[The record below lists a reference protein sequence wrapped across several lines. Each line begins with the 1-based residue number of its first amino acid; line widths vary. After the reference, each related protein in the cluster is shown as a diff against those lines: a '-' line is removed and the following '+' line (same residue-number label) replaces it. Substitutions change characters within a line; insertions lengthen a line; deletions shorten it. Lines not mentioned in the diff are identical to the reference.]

1 MRVNNRSELI
11 VFSKTQLIF
20 VVAGFL
26 LCTLASVFFLQP
38 AINSHYQAH
47 LGNVVANNLQ
57 LRVNQRQDQL
67 LAQAKRVATSIRLS
81 ELVSNG
87 NVTQR
92 ALEEA
97 RLRETIPHAVRVRL
111 IGLKEA
117 TVEREAIPP
126 FTFTS
131 LDLVNRVETGESVF
145 PEAANANGRWLISVA
160 APIKSPP
167 DPRVTGTLFI
177 YLEISALGD
186 IFGDELQGQVTIHQT
201 FRNTEPSAIFIHGSG
216 GFNLVL
222 ERPLDN
228 PNWHVSYK
236 PNVELMDQPTGHALF
251 YLAPGL
257 LFLLIATIGVL
268 IGARKSI
275 SLVEADSALL
285 QRQMDDVSNGTGDTR
300 ARYGL
305 HAFLELDA
313 SLTKLRQKQTVPVA
327 VTPPDINLDALTC
340 EQDTTS
346 GSNVEKRDIEAKE
359 IPVVEH
365 EGSIVEEVTDSEYFD
380 TDKKESTEDGL
391 ATIFRAYDIRGI
403 INQTLT
409 TEVIKKIGQAIGSEA
424 KELGEQ
430 TLIVG
435 ADGRISS
442 PAVMDTLIN
451 GILTTGTNVH
461 SIGAVPT
468 PLVYFATNTLD
479 TQSGIAITG
488 SHNPADYNGFKIVL
502 RGRTLVSED
511 IQKLYQRVLNEDF
524 RSGEGQLTESDIRD
538 DYIDAIADDVIVAQP
553 LRVVI
558 DCGNGIAGDIAPDL
572 LSALGCEVLPLYCE
586 VDGSFPNHHPDPT
599 IPANLEDLIIT
610 IRSNEADLGIALDGD
625 GDRIVAITGDG
636 EIVWPDQLLML
647 FAKDVVSRNPGSD
660 VVYDVKC
667 TRHLH
672 SVISSFG
679 GRPIICRS
687 GHSYLKEK
695 IQETDAVLGGEL
707 SGHVCFNE
715 RWYGFDDG
723 LYAAARLLEIV
734 GAQPKSLKDL
744 MSEFP
749 VSVSTPEIQMFV
761 SETEKFDIIR
771 NFNQLADFEGGT
783 LNNIDGTRVDFSDGW
798 GLIRASNTN
807 PCLTLRFEA
816 DDAKSLERIKNDFR
830 QKLKMVDESL
840 EF

>member
-1 MRVNNRSELI
+1 MEL
-11 VFSKTQLIF
+11 
-20 VVAGFL
+20 
-26 LCTLASVFFLQP
+26 
-38 AINSHYQAH
+38 
-47 LGNVVANNLQ
+47 
-57 LRVNQRQDQL
+57 
-67 LAQAKRVATSIRLS
+67 
-81 ELVSNG
+81 E
-87 NVTQR
+87 
-92 ALEEA
+92 
-97 RLRETIPHAVRVRL
+97 
-111 IGLKEA
+111 
-117 TVEREAIPP
+117 
-126 FTFTS
+126 
-131 LDLVNRVETGESVF
+131 
-145 PEAANANGRWLISVA
+145 
-160 APIKSPP
+160 
-167 DPRVTGTLFI
+167 
-177 YLEISALGD
+177 
-186 IFGDELQGQVTIHQT
+186 
-201 FRNTEPSAIFIHGSG
+201 
-216 GFNLVL
+216 
-222 ERPLDN
+222 
-228 PNWHVSYK
+228 
-236 PNVELMDQPTGHALF
+236 
-251 YLAPGL
+251 
-257 LFLLIATIGVL
+257 
-268 IGARKSI
+268 
-275 SLVEADSALL
+275 
-285 QRQMDDVSNGTGDTR
+285 
-300 ARYGL
+300 
-305 HAFLELDA
+305 A
-313 SLTKLRQKQTVPVA
+313 SL
-327 VTPPDINLDALTC
+327 
-340 EQDTTS
+340 
-346 GSNVEKRDIEAKE
+346 AKFRKKKAE
-359 IPVVEH
+359 SVVEH
-365 EGSIVEEVTDSEYFD
+365 EGALVGKSADSEYFD
-380 TDKKESTEDGL
+380 TNKGESTEDEL

-403 INQTLT
+403 VNQTLT
-409 TEVIKKIGQAIGSEA
+409 TEVIRKIGQAIGSEA

-430 TLIVG
+430 TLVVG

-442 PAVMDTLIN
+442 PTVMDTLIN

-468 PLVYFATNTLD
+468 PLVYFATNTLE
-479 TQSGIAITG
+479 TESGIAVTG

-502 RGRTLVSED
+502 KGRTLVSED
-511 IQKLYQRVLNEDF
+511 IQKLYKRVLNEDF

-553 LRVVI
+553 LKVVI

-610 IRSNEADLGIALDGD
+610 IRSNDADLGIALDGD

-647 FAKDVVSRNPGSD
+647 FAKDVVSRSPGSD

-667 TRHLH
+667 TRHLN
-672 SVISSFG
+672 SVISGFG

-695 IQETDAVLGGEL
+695 IQETGAVLGGEL

-761 SETEKFDIIR
+761 SEAEKFDIIR

-816 DDAKSLERIKNDFR
+816 NDAKSLERIKNDFR

-840 EF
+840 GF

>member
-1 MRVNNRSELI
+1 M
-11 VFSKTQLIF
+11 
-20 VVAGFL
+20 
-26 LCTLASVFFLQP
+26 CTLASVFFLQP
-38 AINSHYQAH
+38 AINSDYQAH

-67 LAQAKRVATSIRLS
+67 LAQANRVATSTRLS

-87 NVTQR
+87 DVTQR

-131 LDLVNRVETGESVF
+131 LDLVNRVETGENVF
-145 PEAANANGRWLISVA
+145 PEAAKANGRWLISVA

-167 DPRVTGTLFI
+167 DPRVTGTLFF
-177 YLEISALGD
+177 YLEITALSD
-186 IFGDELQGQVTIHQT
+186 IFGDELQGEVTIHQT
-201 FRNTEPSAIFIHGSG
+201 FRNTEPSAIFSQGSG
-216 GFNLVL
+216 GFSLVL

-236 PNVELMDQPTGHALF
+236 PNVELMDQPTSHALL

-268 IGARKSI
+268 VGARKSL

-285 QRQMDDVSNGTGDTR
+285 QRQMDDVSTGPGETR

-305 HAFLELDA
+305 HAFLKLDA
-313 SLTKLRQKQTVPVA
+313 SLTKLGQKITVSVA
-327 VTPPDINLDALTC
+327 VTPPDINLGALTC
-340 EQDTTS
+340 EQDTAS
-346 GSNVEKRDIEAKE
+346 DSNVEMTNEM
-359 IPVVEH
+359 PVVEH
-365 EGSIVEEVTDSEYFD
+365 EGSLVEEITDSEYFD
-380 TDKKESTEDGL
+380 TDSGESTADEL

-403 INQTLT
+403 VNQTLT
-409 TEVIKKIGQAIGSEA
+409 TDVIRKIGQAIGSEA

-430 TLIVG
+430 TLVVG

-442 PAVMDTLIN
+442 PTVMDTLIN

-502 RGRTLVSED
+502 KGRTLVSED
-511 IQKLYQRVLNEDF
+511 IQKLYKRVLNEDF
-524 RSGEGQLTESDIRD
+524 RFGEGQLTESDIRD

-610 IRSNEADLGIALDGD
+610 IRSNDADLGIALDGD

-647 FAKDVVSRNPGSD
+647 FAKDVVSRSPGSD

-667 TRHLH
+667 TRHLN
-672 SVISSFG
+672 SVISGFG

-734 GAQPKSLKDL
+734 GAQQESLKDL

-761 SETEKFDIIR
+761 SEAEKFDIIK

-830 QKLKMVDESL
+830 QKLKLVDESL
-840 EF
+840 GF

>member
-20 VVAGFL
+20 IVAGFL

-38 AINSHYQAH
+38 AINSDYQAH

-67 LAQAKRVATSIRLS
+67 LAQANRVATSTRLS

-87 NVTQR
+87 DVTQR

-131 LDLVNRVETGESVF
+131 LDLVNRVETGENVF
-145 PEAANANGRWLISVA
+145 PEAAKANGRWLISVA

-167 DPRVTGTLFI
+167 DPRVTGTLFF
-177 YLEISALGD
+177 YLEITALSD
-186 IFGDELQGQVTIHQT
+186 IFGDELQGEVTIHQT
-201 FRNTEPSAIFIHGSG
+201 FRNTEPSAIFSQGSG
-216 GFNLVL
+216 GFSLVL

-236 PNVELMDQPTGHALF
+236 PNVELMDQPTSHALL

-268 IGARKSI
+268 VGARKSL

-285 QRQMDDVSNGTGDTR
+285 QRQMDDVSTGAGETR

-313 SLTKLRQKQTVPVA
+313 SLTKLGQKITVSVA
-327 VTPPDINLDALTC
+327 VTPPDINLGALTC
-340 EQDTTS
+340 EQDTAS
-346 GSNVEKRDIEAKE
+346 DSNVEMTNEM
-359 IPVVEH
+359 PVVEH
-365 EGSIVEEVTDSEYFD
+365 EGSLVEEITESEYFD
-380 TDKKESTEDGL
+380 TDSGESTADEL

-403 INQTLT
+403 VNQTLT
-409 TEVIKKIGQAIGSEA
+409 TEVIRKIGQAIGSEA

-430 TLIVG
+430 TLVVG

-442 PAVMDTLIN
+442 PTVMDTLIN

-468 PLVYFATNTLD
+468 PLVYFATNTLE
-479 TQSGIAITG
+479 TQSGIAVTG

-502 RGRTLVSED
+502 KGRTLVSED
-511 IQKLYQRVLNEDF
+511 IQKLYKRVLNEDF

-553 LRVVI
+553 LKVVI

-586 VDGSFPNHHPDPT
+586 VDGRFPNHHPDPT

-610 IRSNEADLGIALDGD
+610 IRSNNADLGIALDGD

-647 FAKDVVSRNPGSD
+647 FAKDVVSRSPGSD

-667 TRHLH
+667 TRHLN
-672 SVISSFG
+672 SVISGFG

-695 IQETDAVLGGEL
+695 IQETGAVLGGEL

-761 SETEKFDIIR
+761 SEAEKFDIIK

-816 DDAKSLERIKNDFR
+816 NDAKSLERIKNDFR

-840 EF
+840 GF

>member
-1 MRVNNRSELI
+1 M
-11 VFSKTQLIF
+11 
-20 VVAGFL
+20 
-26 LCTLASVFFLQP
+26 
-38 AINSHYQAH
+38 
-47 LGNVVANNLQ
+47 
-57 LRVNQRQDQL
+57 
-67 LAQAKRVATSIRLS
+67 
-81 ELVSNG
+81 
-87 NVTQR
+87 
-92 ALEEA
+92 
-97 RLRETIPHAVRVRL
+97 
-111 IGLKEA
+111 
-117 TVEREAIPP
+117 
-126 FTFTS
+126 
-131 LDLVNRVETGESVF
+131 
-145 PEAANANGRWLISVA
+145 
-160 APIKSPP
+160 
-167 DPRVTGTLFI
+167 
-177 YLEISALGD
+177 
-186 IFGDELQGQVTIHQT
+186 TIHQT

-346 GSNVEKRDIEAKE
+346 GSNVEMRDIEAKE

-840 EF
+840 GF

>member
-1 MRVNNRSELI
+1 MNNRSELI

-20 VVAGFL
+20 IVAGFL

-38 AINSHYQAH
+38 AINSDYQAH

-67 LAQAKRVATSIRLS
+67 LAQANRVATSTRLS

-87 NVTQR
+87 DVTQR

-131 LDLVNRVETGESVF
+131 LDLVNRVETGENVF
-145 PEAANANGRWLISVA
+145 PEAAKANGRWLISVA

-167 DPRVTGTLFI
+167 DPRVTGTLFF
-177 YLEISALGD
+177 YLEITALSD
-186 IFGDELQGQVTIHQT
+186 IFGDELQGEVTIHQT
-201 FRNTEPSAIFIHGSG
+201 FRNTEPSAIFSQGSG
-216 GFNLVL
+216 GFSLVL

-236 PNVELMDQPTGHALF
+236 PNVELMDQPTSHALL

-268 IGARKSI
+268 VGARKSL

-285 QRQMDDVSNGTGDTR
+285 QRQMDDVSTGPGETR

-313 SLTKLRQKQTVPVA
+313 SLTKLGQKITVSVA
-327 VTPPDINLDALTC
+327 VTPPDINLGALTC
-340 EQDTTS
+340 EQDTAS
-346 GSNVEKRDIEAKE
+346 DSNVEMTNEM
-359 IPVVEH
+359 PVVEH
-365 EGSIVEEVTDSEYFD
+365 EGSLVEEITDSEYFD
-380 TDKKESTEDGL
+380 TECGESTADEL
-391 ATIFRAYDIRGI
+391 ETIFRAYDIRGI
-403 INQTLT
+403 LNQTLT
-409 TEVIKKIGQAIGSEA
+409 TEVIRKIGQAIGSEA

-430 TLIVG
+430 TLVVG

-442 PAVMDTLIN
+442 PTVMDTLIN

-468 PLVYFATNTLD
+468 PLVYFATNTLE
-479 TQSGIAITG
+479 TESGIAVTG

-502 RGRTLVSED
+502 KGRTLVSED
-511 IQKLYQRVLNEDF
+511 IQKLYKRVLNEDF

-553 LRVVI
+553 LKVVI

-610 IRSNEADLGIALDGD
+610 IRSNDADLGIALDGD

-647 FAKDVVSRNPGSD
+647 FAKDVVSRSPGSD

-667 TRHLH
+667 TRHLN
-672 SVISSFG
+672 SVISGFG

-695 IQETDAVLGGEL
+695 IQETGAVLGGEL

-734 GAQPKSLKDL
+734 GAQPKSLKHL

-816 DDAKSLERIKNDFR
+816 NDAKSLERIKNDFR
-830 QKLKMVDESL
+830 QKLKLVDESL
-840 EF
+840 GF

>member
-11 VFSKTQLIF
+11 VFSKTQLVFI
-20 VVAGFL
+20 VAGFL

-38 AINSHYQAH
+38 AINSDYQAH

-67 LAQAKRVATSIRLS
+67 LAQANRVATSTRLS

-87 NVTQR
+87 DVTQR

-131 LDLVNRVETGESVF
+131 LDLVNRVETGENVF
-145 PEAANANGRWLISVA
+145 PEAAKANGRWLISVA

-167 DPRVTGTLFI
+167 DPRVTGTLFF
-177 YLEISALGD
+177 YLEITALSD
-186 IFGDELQGQVTIHQT
+186 IFGDELQGEVTIHQT
-201 FRNTEPSAIFIHGSG
+201 FRNTEPSAIFSQGSG
-216 GFNLVL
+216 GFSLVL

-236 PNVELMDQPTGHALF
+236 PNVELMDQPTSHALL

-268 IGARKSI
+268 VGARKSL

-285 QRQMDDVSNGTGDTR
+285 QRQMDDVSTGAGETR

-313 SLTKLRQKQTVPVA
+313 SLTKLGQKITVSVA
-327 VTPPDINLDALTC
+327 VTPPDINLGALTC
-340 EQDTTS
+340 EQDTAS
-346 GSNVEKRDIEAKE
+346 DSNVEMTNEM
-359 IPVVEH
+359 PVVEH
-365 EGSIVEEVTDSEYFD
+365 EGSLVEEITESEYFD
-380 TDKKESTEDGL
+380 TDSGESTADEL

-403 INQTLT
+403 VNQTLT
-409 TEVIKKIGQAIGSEA
+409 TEVIRKIGQAIGSEA

-430 TLIVG
+430 TLVVG

-442 PAVMDTLIN
+442 PTVMDTLIN

-468 PLVYFATNTLD
+468 PLVYFATNTLE
-479 TQSGIAITG
+479 TQSGIAVTG

-502 RGRTLVSED
+502 KGRTLVSED
-511 IQKLYQRVLNEDF
+511 IQKLYKRVLNEDF

-553 LRVVI
+553 LKVVI

-610 IRSNEADLGIALDGD
+610 IRSNDADLGIALDGD

-647 FAKDVVSRNPGSD
+647 FAKDVVSRSPGSD

-667 TRHLH
+667 TRHLN
-672 SVISSFG
+672 SVISGFG

-695 IQETDAVLGGEL
+695 IQETGAVLGGEL

-734 GAQPKSLKDL
+734 GAQPKSLKHL

-761 SETEKFDIIR
+761 SEAEKFDIIK

-816 DDAKSLERIKNDFR
+816 NDAKSLERIKNDFR
-830 QKLKMVDESL
+830 QKLKLVDESL
-840 EF
+840 GF

>member
-11 VFSKTQLIF
+11 VFSKTQLVFI
-20 VVAGFL
+20 VAGFL

-38 AINSHYQAH
+38 AINSDYQAH
-47 LGNVVANNLQ
+47 LGNVVASNLQ

-67 LAQAKRVATSIRLS
+67 LAQANRVATSTRLS

-87 NVTQR
+87 DVTQR

-131 LDLVNRVETGESVF
+131 LDLVNRVETGENVF
-145 PEAANANGRWLISVA
+145 PEAAKANGRWLISVA

-167 DPRVTGTLFI
+167 DPRVTGTLFF
-177 YLEISALGD
+177 YLEITALSD
-186 IFGDELQGQVTIHQT
+186 IFGDELQGEVTIHQT
-201 FRNTEPSAIFIHGSG
+201 FRNTEPSAIFSQGSG
-216 GFNLVL
+216 GFSLVL

-236 PNVELMDQPTGHALF
+236 PNVELMDQPTSHALL

-268 IGARKSI
+268 VGARKSL

-285 QRQMDDVSNGTGDTR
+285 QRQMDDVSTGPGETR

-313 SLTKLRQKQTVPVA
+313 SLTKLGQKITVSVA
-327 VTPPDINLDALTC
+327 VTPPDINLGALTC
-340 EQDTTS
+340 EQDTAS
-346 GSNVEKRDIEAKE
+346 DSNVEMTNEM
-359 IPVVEH
+359 PVVEH
-365 EGSIVEEVTDSEYFD
+365 EGSLVEEITDSEYFD
-380 TDKKESTEDGL
+380 TDSGESTADEL
-391 ATIFRAYDIRGI
+391 AAIFRAYDIRGI
-403 INQTLT
+403 VNQTLT
-409 TEVIKKIGQAIGSEA
+409 TEVIRKIGQAIGSEA

-430 TLIVG
+430 TLVVG

-442 PAVMDTLIN
+442 PTVMDTLIN

-468 PLVYFATNTLD
+468 PLVYFATNTLE
-479 TQSGIAITG
+479 TESGIAVTG

-502 RGRTLVSED
+502 KGRTLVSED
-511 IQKLYQRVLNEDF
+511 IQKLYKRVLNEDF

-553 LRVVI
+553 LKVVI

-610 IRSNEADLGIALDGD
+610 IRSNDADLGIALDGD

-647 FAKDVVSRNPGSD
+647 FAKDVVSRSPGSD

-667 TRHLH
+667 TRHLN
-672 SVISSFG
+672 SVISGFG

-695 IQETDAVLGGEL
+695 IQETGAVLGGEL

-761 SETEKFDIIR
+761 SEAEKFDIIK

-830 QKLKMVDESL
+830 QKLKLVDESL
-840 EF
+840 GF

>member
-20 VVAGFL
+20 IVAGFL

-38 AINSHYQAH
+38 AINSDYQAH

-67 LAQAKRVATSIRLS
+67 LAQANRVATSTRLS

-87 NVTQR
+87 DVKQR

-131 LDLVNRVETGESVF
+131 LDLVNRVETGENVF
-145 PEAANANGRWLISVA
+145 PEAAKANGRWLISVA

-167 DPRVTGTLFI
+167 DPRVTGTLFF
-177 YLEISALGD
+177 YLEITALSD
-186 IFGDELQGQVTIHQT
+186 IFGDELQGEVTIHQT
-201 FRNTEPSAIFIHGSG
+201 FRNTEPSAIFSQGSG
-216 GFNLVL
+216 GFSLVL

-236 PNVELMDQPTGHALF
+236 PNVELMDQPTSHALL

-257 LFLLIATIGVL
+257 LFLLIATVGVL
-268 IGARKSI
+268 VGARKSL

-285 QRQMDDVSNGTGDTR
+285 QRQMDDVSTGAGETR

-313 SLTKLRQKQTVPVA
+313 SLTKLGQKITVSVA
-327 VTPPDINLDALTC
+327 VTPPDINLGALTC
-340 EQDTTS
+340 EQDTAS
-346 GSNVEKRDIEAKE
+346 DSNVEMTNEM
-359 IPVVEH
+359 PVVEH
-365 EGSIVEEVTDSEYFD
+365 EGSLVEEITDSEYFD
-380 TDKKESTEDGL
+380 TDSGESTADEL

-403 INQTLT
+403 VNQTLT
-409 TEVIKKIGQAIGSEA
+409 TEVIRKIGQAIGSEA

-430 TLIVG
+430 TLVVG

-442 PAVMDTLIN
+442 PTVMDTLIN

-468 PLVYFATNTLD
+468 PLVYFATNTLE
-479 TQSGIAITG
+479 TQSGIAVTG

-502 RGRTLVSED
+502 KGRTLVSED
-511 IQKLYQRVLNEDF
+511 IQKLYKRVLNEDF

-553 LRVVI
+553 LKVVI

-610 IRSNEADLGIALDGD
+610 IRSNDADLGIALDGD

-647 FAKDVVSRNPGSD
+647 FAKDVVSRSPGSD

-667 TRHLH
+667 TRHLN
-672 SVISSFG
+672 SVISGFG

-695 IQETDAVLGGEL
+695 IQETGAVLGGEL

-734 GAQPKSLKDL
+734 GAQPKSLKHL

-761 SETEKFDIIR
+761 SEAEKFDIIK

-816 DDAKSLERIKNDFR
+816 NDAKSLERIKNDFR

-840 EF
+840 GF

>member
-20 VVAGFL
+20 IVAGFL

-38 AINSHYQAH
+38 AINSDYQAH

-67 LAQAKRVATSIRLS
+67 LAQANRVATSTRLS

-87 NVTQR
+87 DVTQR

-131 LDLVNRVETGESVF
+131 LDLVNRVETGENVF
-145 PEAANANGRWLISVA
+145 PEAAKANGRWLISVA

-167 DPRVTGTLFI
+167 DPRVTGTLFF
-177 YLEISALGD
+177 YLEITALSD
-186 IFGDELQGQVTIHQT
+186 IFGDELQGEVTIHQT
-201 FRNTEPSAIFIHGSG
+201 FRNTEPSAIFSQGSG
-216 GFNLVL
+216 GFSLVL

-236 PNVELMDQPTGHALF
+236 PNVELMDQPTSHALL

-268 IGARKSI
+268 VGARKSL

-285 QRQMDDVSNGTGDTR
+285 QRQMDDVSTGPGETR

-313 SLTKLRQKQTVPVA
+313 SLTKLGQKITVSVA
-327 VTPPDINLDALTC
+327 VTPPDINLGALTC
-340 EQDTTS
+340 EQDTAS
-346 GSNVEKRDIEAKE
+346 DSNVEMTNEM
-359 IPVVEH
+359 PVVEH
-365 EGSIVEEVTDSEYFD
+365 EGSLVEEITDSEYFD
-380 TDKKESTEDGL
+380 TECGESTADEL
-391 ATIFRAYDIRGI
+391 ETIFRAYDIRGI
-403 INQTLT
+403 VNQTLT
-409 TEVIKKIGQAIGSEA
+409 TEVIRKIGQAIGSEA

-430 TLIVG
+430 TLVVG

-442 PAVMDTLIN
+442 PTVMDTLIN

-468 PLVYFATNTLD
+468 PLVYFATNTLE
-479 TQSGIAITG
+479 TQSGIAVTG

-502 RGRTLVSED
+502 KGRTLVSED
-511 IQKLYQRVLNEDF
+511 IQKLYKRVLNEDF

-553 LRVVI
+553 LKVVI

-610 IRSNEADLGIALDGD
+610 IRSNDADLGIALDGD

-647 FAKDVVSRNPGSD
+647 FAKDVVSRSPGSD

-667 TRHLH
+667 TRHLN
-672 SVISSFG
+672 SVISGFG

-695 IQETDAVLGGEL
+695 IQETGAVLGGEL

-761 SETEKFDIIR
+761 SEAEKFDIIK

-816 DDAKSLERIKNDFR
+816 NDAKSLERIKNDFR

-840 EF
+840 GF

>member
-1 MRVNNRSELI
+1 M
-11 VFSKTQLIF
+11 
-20 VVAGFL
+20 
-26 LCTLASVFFLQP
+26 
-38 AINSHYQAH
+38 
-47 LGNVVANNLQ
+47 
-57 LRVNQRQDQL
+57 
-67 LAQAKRVATSIRLS
+67 
-81 ELVSNG
+81 
-87 NVTQR
+87 
-92 ALEEA
+92 
-97 RLRETIPHAVRVRL
+97 
-111 IGLKEA
+111 
-117 TVEREAIPP
+117 
-126 FTFTS
+126 
-131 LDLVNRVETGESVF
+131 
-145 PEAANANGRWLISVA
+145 
-160 APIKSPP
+160 
-167 DPRVTGTLFI
+167 FI

-186 IFGDELQGQVTIHQT
+186 IFGDELQGEVTIHQT
-201 FRNTEPSAIFIHGSG
+201 FRNTEPSAIFSHGSG

-228 PNWHVSYK
+228 PNWHMSYK
-236 PNVELMDQPTGHALF
+236 PNVELMDQSTGHALF

-268 IGARKSI
+268 VGARKSI

-340 EQDTTS
+340 EQNTTS
-346 GSNVEKRDIEAKE
+346 GSNVEMRDIEAKE

-380 TDKKESTEDGL
+380 TDKGESTEDGL

-502 RGRTLVSED
+502 KGRTLVSED

-667 TRHLH
+667 TRHLN

-761 SETEKFDIIR
+761 SEAEKFDIIR

-840 EF
+840 GF

>member
-1 MRVNNRSELI
+1 
-11 VFSKTQLIF
+11 
-20 VVAGFL
+20 
-26 LCTLASVFFLQP
+26 
-38 AINSHYQAH
+38 
-47 LGNVVANNLQ
+47 
-57 LRVNQRQDQL
+57 
-67 LAQAKRVATSIRLS
+67 
-81 ELVSNG
+81 
-87 NVTQR
+87 
-92 ALEEA
+92 
-97 RLRETIPHAVRVRL
+97 
-111 IGLKEA
+111 
-117 TVEREAIPP
+117 
-126 FTFTS
+126 
-131 LDLVNRVETGESVF
+131 
-145 PEAANANGRWLISVA
+145 
-160 APIKSPP
+160 
-167 DPRVTGTLFI
+167 LFI

-346 GSNVEKRDIEAKE
+346 GSNVEMRDIEAKE